1 VKHRQRDR
9 AAEMSDGDRGS
20 ELRIESP
27 TGEDIDEALRDRLLK
42 VTPEVLF
49 ERSVAA
55 VSLGEHQQHRPSRDR
70 RGYHAG

>member
-1 VKHRQRDR
+1 
-9 AAEMSDGDRGS
+9 
-20 ELRIESP
+20 
-27 TGEDIDEALRDRLLK
+27 LRDRLLK